1 MTTKG
6 VVKIINTHK
15 IKGYSTAAVVKDQST
30 VRMVEGVALSFAAA
44 RSKMRLVEIL
54 EGHVFNCQLVGGAE
68 EICKRVATRLATY
81 ILCPQA
87 FLFGF

>member
-44 RSKMRLVEIL
+44 RSKM
-54 EGHVFNCQLVGGAE
+54 
-68 EICKRVATRLATY
+68 
-81 ILCPQA
+81 
-87 FLFGF
+87 